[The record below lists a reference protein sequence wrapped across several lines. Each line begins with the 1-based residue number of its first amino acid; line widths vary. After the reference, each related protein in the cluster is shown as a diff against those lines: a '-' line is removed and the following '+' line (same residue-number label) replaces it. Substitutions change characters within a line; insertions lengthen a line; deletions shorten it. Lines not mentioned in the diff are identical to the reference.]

1 MNDLRWND
9 FVINTV
15 VVTQAA
21 RENEDRRTKMNSAF
35 WIFWQPW
42 NGNSGIFQFWKNL
55 LPNGYLSET
64 SSLSMTRYRRDTD
77 EDDYLSTLEDLD
89 SRISDVLTSLAAV
102 SGKINS
108 LNDSYDS
115 FETSLD
121 HLEETAEGKFLL
133 FNRFQKF

>member
-1 MNDLRWND
+1 M
-9 FVINTV
+9 
-15 VVTQAA
+15 
-21 RENEDRRTKMNSAF
+21 
-35 WIFWQPW
+35 
-42 NGNSGIFQFWKNL
+42 
-55 LPNGYLSET
+55 LPNGHLSET
-64 SSLSMTRYRRDTD
+64 SSLSMARYRRDTD

-121 HLEETAEGKFLL
+121 HLEETAEGKFLI

>member
-1 MNDLRWND
+1 MT
-9 FVINTV
+9 FPH
-15 VVTQAA
+15 
-21 RENEDRRTKMNSAF
+21 KSF
-35 WIFWQPW
+35 WVP
-42 NGNSGIFQFWKNL
+42 FQFWKNL

-102 SGKINS
+102 SGRIDA

-115 FETSLD
+115 YEASLD
-121 HLEETAEGKFLL
+121 YLEETAEGKFLI